1 MLLVFLMQT
10 EDGRSDQ
17 LLQSPTQMVD
27 HLLEVHGWD
36 LQLETKTTNLNT
48 IYRIT
53 FIRDI

>member
-1 MLLVFLMQT
+1 
-10 EDGRSDQ
+10 
-17 LLQSPTQMVD
+17 MVD

>member
-1 MLLVFLMQT
+1 MLLVFLMKI
-10 EDGRSDQ
+10 EDGRLDQ

-36 LQLETKTTNLNT
+36 LQLEIKTTNLNT